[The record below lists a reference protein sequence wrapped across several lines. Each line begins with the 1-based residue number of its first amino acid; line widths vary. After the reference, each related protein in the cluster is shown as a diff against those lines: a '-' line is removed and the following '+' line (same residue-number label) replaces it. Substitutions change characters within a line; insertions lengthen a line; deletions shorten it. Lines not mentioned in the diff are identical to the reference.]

1 MSIADKDFLALLADD
16 ILARPEVVKAIS
28 PELAAR
34 ITALTADI
42 PVSLSDEIEG
52 IATLSHGDTRG

>member
-1 MSIADKDFLALLADD
+1 MSIADKDFLAFLVDD